1 MDRKII
7 HNALSKVATVRQLSN
22 RKGTITRNTLILS
35 KKSKMS
41 SISNSLSGFQYWEVM
56 CYVPATSMLALDNLV
71 KEVETTL
78 KNIGVELTNSN
89 TPEFYD
95 EQLKAYM
102 ISVEF
107 RTILTN

>member
-7 HNALSKVATVRQLSN
+7 YAKLNDIATVRQLSN
-22 RKGTITRNTLILS
+22 REGVVKENTLILS
-35 KKSKMS
+35 KKSGMGS
-41 SISNSLSGFQYWEVM
+41 TENSLGSFQYWEVM

-71 KEVETTL
+71 TQVEETL
-78 KNIGVELTNSN
+78 KELDVELTYNN

-95 EQLKAYM
+95 EVLQAYM

-107 RTILTN
+107 RTIKRN